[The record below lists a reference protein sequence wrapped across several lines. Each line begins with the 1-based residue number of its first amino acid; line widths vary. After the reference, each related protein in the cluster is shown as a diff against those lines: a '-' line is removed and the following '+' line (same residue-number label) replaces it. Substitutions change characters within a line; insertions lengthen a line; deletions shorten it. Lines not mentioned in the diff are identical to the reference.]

1 MDLPGITRAELGDYL
16 AAQVSHF
23 FPDGKGDVHGGI
35 GRDLDEALDRMGKC
49 ADAVALWTPGS
60 FNYLHSEQNTVFLW
74 FLANT
79 IWRNRED
86 ERLCSKLFYL
96 NKALNGFTCFY
107 YVPMPDIWFVG
118 HSPGTV
124 LVNTTYGEY
133 FAVYHGCTVGQSAG
147 ERPAVGARVLMYP
160 GSAILGRSSVG
171 DGTVLAQGATL
182 IDRDTEG
189 DCVVGRDGAVKPARR
204 PILSE
209 IFRGLGD
216 DAAAA

>member
-1 MDLPGITRAELGDYL
+1 MELPGITRAELADYL
-16 AAQVSHF
+16 AAQLAHF
-23 FPDGKGDVHGGI
+23 FPDGKGDVPGGI
-35 GRDLDEALDRMGKC
+35 SRDLDEALDRMGRC
-49 ADAVALWTPGS
+49 ADAVALWQPGA
-60 FNYLHSEQNTVFLW
+60 FNYLHSEQNTVFLY

-86 ERLCSKLFYL
+86 ERLCAKLFYL

-124 LVNTTYGEY
+124 LVNTSYGEY

-147 ERPAVGARVLMYP
+147 DRPAIGSRVLMYP
-160 GSAILGRSSVG
+160 GSSILGACKVG
-171 DGTVLAQGATL
+171 DGTVLSQGATL
-182 IDRDTEG
+182 INRDTPG
-189 DCVVGRDGAVKPARR
+189 DCVVARDGTVKPMKR

-209 IFRGLGD
+209 IFRGLD
-216 DAAAA
+216 DAEAA